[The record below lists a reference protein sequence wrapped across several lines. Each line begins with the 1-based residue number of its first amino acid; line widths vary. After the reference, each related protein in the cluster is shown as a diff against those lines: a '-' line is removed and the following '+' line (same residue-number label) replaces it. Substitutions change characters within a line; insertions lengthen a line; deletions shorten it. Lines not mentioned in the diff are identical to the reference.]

1 MSLLALWLAIGALG
15 ALLVLLP
22 AATTAHAAAQ
32 PAAQTTPQAAAQL
45 QLYYGMVYPGAP
57 DVGVLQTYEHQI
69 GKGMSL
75 VLWYQSWIEGGSF
88 QGFPADQLSAVRHH
102 GAIPVLAWEPQSYP
116 DPSNQNEPQ
125 LSLAKIIGGAWD
137 SQIRAYAQGAKA
149 WGHPFFLRFASE
161 MNGSWTPWSEWSN
174 GNSAGQYA
182 QMWRHVHQIF
192 TSVGATNVTWVWC
205 PNTEDSTTIPLRGL
219 YPGNAYVDWVGMDG
233 YNFSADLPGAPWR
246 TFSQIFRSTY
256 NDLVAL
262 SGPNTPIMIGET
274 GSVEQGGSKAD
285 WIHDALAT
293 QLPANFPRVK
303 ALIWFNTTDANINLR
318 IDTSAAAL
326 AAFHAAIALPPYQP
340 NRYADLNQSPIP
352 PPEQVVL
359 PPAPSTPTGTAGTV
373 GTAAAAADQPSVDH
387 VLGGP
392 SPGTILIVN
401 AATGAPVVGATLGYA
416 DGTLAATD
424 RNGQVRV
431 PTPKGAPSASMVL
444 EQIIISATV
453 ISMELAVDAQY
464 GYEVLVDVTTGKI
477 AQILVNV
484 VLFLVPIFLQAVLLA
499 SLIAIL
505 IGKGTRRGRRRRQAQ
520 AQAQAVTASAPA
532 VRTLADMPQR

>member
-1 MSLLALWLAIGALG
+1 VPVAVALWLAVGT
-15 ALLVLLP
+15 LLVLLP
-22 AATTAHAAAQ
+22 GAAAPAHAAAQ
-32 PAAQTTPQAAAQL
+32 AAAQL
-45 QLYYGMVYPGAP
+45 ELYYGMVYPGAP
-57 DVGVLQTYEHQI
+57 DISVLQTYEHQI

-88 QGFPADQLSAVRHH
+88 QGFPADQLTAVRHH

-137 SQIRAYAQGAKA
+137 SQIRSFAQGAKA

-174 GNSAGQYA
+174 GNSMGQYA

-192 TSVGATNVTWVWC
+192 TAVGATNVTWVWC
-205 PNTEDSTTIPLRGL
+205 PNTEDSTTIPLHEL

-233 YNFSADLPGAPWR
+233 YNFSSGIPGAPWR

-256 NDLVAL
+256 DDLSAL
-262 SGPNTPIMIGET
+262 SAPNTPIMIGET

-293 QLPANFPRVK
+293 QLPANYPRVK
-303 ALIWFNTTDANINLR
+303 ALIWFNTTDATINLR

-326 AAFHAAIALPPYQP
+326 AAFQHAIALPAYQP
-340 NRYADLNQSPIP
+340 NRYADLKQAPIP

-359 PPAPSTPTGTAGTV
+359 PPAPPPPT
-373 GTAAAAADQPSVDH
+373 GTAAAAADQPRVDH

-401 AATGAPVVGATLGYA
+401 AATGAQVVGVTLRYA
-416 DGTLAATD
+416 DGTLATTD
-424 RNGQVRV
+424 RSGTSRV
-431 PTPKGAPSASMVL
+431 PSPKGAPSMVL
-444 EQIIISATV
+444 EQIIIGTTV
-453 ISMELAVDAQY
+453 IAIELAVDAQY
-464 GYEVLVDVTTGKI
+464 GYEVLVDITTGMI

-484 VLFLVPIFLQAVLLA
+484 VLFLVPIFLQVVLLA

-520 AQAQAVTASAPA
+520 AQSVTQSAPA
-532 VRTLADMPQR
+532 VRTLADMPQRQR